1 MMSRTA
7 KDAFYKIA
15 GPFMLVAGKAY
26 ETFKSPASNNKDI
39 VKVHLGP
46 GQKNYMEGWINVD
59 ANIFSGKADV
69 WADLRNA
76 LPFKDESVDIF
87 YSHHVIEH
95 LPDLP
100 FHFAEMY
107 RCLKKGGKIRVGGP
121 NGDSAI
127 KKFYENDLAWFTDF
141 PDKRTSIGGK
151 FENFVFVRQ
160 EHLTILTASYLNE
173 IATNVG
179 FKDFHVRLPIKETG
193 FPEFIDNQVTSK
205 EWEKDFSC
213 PETLLIEAIK

>member
-7 KDAFYKIA
+7 KDAFYKLA
-15 GPFMLVAGKAY
+15 GPFMYVSGKAY
-26 ETFKSPASNNKDI
+26 ELFKSPASNNADAI
-39 VKVHLGP
+39 KVHLGP

-69 WADLRNA
+69 WADLRNP

-127 KKFYENDLAWFTDF
+127 KKFMENDLAWFTDF

-160 EHLTILTASYLNE
+160 EHLTILTSSYLNE

-179 FKDFHVRLPIKETG
+179 FSDFHVRLPIRETG
-193 FPEFIDNQVTSK
+193 FPEYIDEQVTSK
-205 EWEKDFSC
+205 EWEKDFET
-213 PETLLIEAIK
+213 PETLLIEAVK